1 MFSFAD
7 FKKIPEILNLFDRVK
22 SLEEKIQLMET
33 RGERCPECKS
43 YTIFLNPEVSW
54 QEERITGFNL
64 TRSVGYRKWVCE
76 NTNCNNIIIQ
86 KANAENKFEK
96 DFFK

>member
-33 RGERCPECKS
+33 RGERCPKCKS
-43 YTIFLNPEVSW
+43 YTVFLNPAVTYE
-54 QEERITGFNL
+54 QERIQDL
-64 TRSVGYRKWVCE
+64 TL
-76 NTNCNNIIIQ
+76 
-86 KANAENKFEK
+86 
-96 DFFK
+96 